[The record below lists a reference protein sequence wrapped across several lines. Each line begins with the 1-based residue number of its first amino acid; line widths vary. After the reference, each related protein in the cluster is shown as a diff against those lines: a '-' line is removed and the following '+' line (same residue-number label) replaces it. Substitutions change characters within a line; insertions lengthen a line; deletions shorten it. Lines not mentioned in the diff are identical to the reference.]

1 MGDNRLVTAPT
12 KGHRADEAC
21 LAATDVARAA
31 LVELVGEGD
40 VGEHAGHQAEADRV
54 VTHYFAAQHAGYQGW
69 RWAVTVARAAH
80 RREVTVDEIVLLPG
94 PSAVVAPPW
103 VPWRERVQAEDVA
116 PGSLLP
122 AEDSDPRLVPGYTG
136 ADEDLD
142 ERAVRAVIEEL
153 GLGRARVLSP
163 EGRVDVASR
172 WYAGSHG
179 PEAAVAQAAPA
190 PCATCGFVVRLA
202 GSLGNVF
209 GVCANEYS
217 PSDGKVVS
225 FDHGCGAHSEARE
238 TATGASAAA
247 TVPEPAFDTIGYDDI
262 ERF

>member
-1 MGDNRLVTAPT
+1 MRDNRQVTAPT
-12 KGHRADEAC
+12 KGHRADAAC

-31 LVELVGEGD
+31 LIELVGEGD
-40 VGEHAGHQAEADRV
+40 VGEHVGHQAEGERL
-54 VTHYFAAQHAGYQGW
+54 VTHYFAAQHAGYRRW
-69 RWAVTVARAAH
+69 RWAVTLARAAH

-94 PSAVVAPPW
+94 PGAVVAPPW

-116 PGSLLP
+116 PGLLLP

-136 ADEDLD
+136 ADEDPD
-142 ERAVRAVIEEL
+142 ESAVRAVVEEL
-153 GLGRARVLSP
+153 GLGRPRVLSP
-163 EGRVDVASR
+163 EGRIDAATR

-190 PCATCGFVVRLA
+190 PCASCGFVVRVA

-238 TATGASAAA
+238 TATAASAAA
-247 TVPEPAFDTIGYDDI
+247 NVPEPAWDTIGYDDI